1 MRCALSLAPTE
12 ALPYPTISCACAL
25 AGPLLP
31 CLVVA
36 VQRYVVVLCM
46 CCAERLT
53 ATKRCRG
60 AAQTPTSSCTSTRA
74 RSTQR
79 SSSSTRIRAAVKLGW
94 RWRTQ
99 TCCSRGRPRE
109 RAASAEDPRRRGVW
123 FGAAGQQ
130 KSSSTGTV
138 PRESASRAEQPAN
151 RMCRRDRFALQT
163 CSERMYVVAEETN
176 RKHVLIS
183 FNVTRDRHAAI

>member
-79 SSSSTRIRAAVKLGW
+79 SSSSTRIRAAVRLGW

-109 RAASAEDPRRRGVW
+109 RAQRTRGSGA
-123 FGAAGQQ
+123 FGSGQQ
-130 KSSSTGTV
+130 GSRSQVAPAQYHERVRVARSSRRIECVGGTV
-138 PRESASRAEQPAN
+138 SRCKHARREC
-151 RMCRRDRFALQT
+151 MWW
-163 CSERMYVVAEETN
+163 
-176 RKHVLIS
+176 RKKRIES
-183 FNVTRDRHAAI
+183 TF

>member
-79 SSSSTRIRAAVKLGW
+79 SSSSTRIRAAVRLGW

-109 RAASAEDPRRRGVW
+109 RAQRTRGSGA
-123 FGAAGQQ
+123 FGSGQQ
-130 KSSSTGTV
+130 GSRSSTGTV